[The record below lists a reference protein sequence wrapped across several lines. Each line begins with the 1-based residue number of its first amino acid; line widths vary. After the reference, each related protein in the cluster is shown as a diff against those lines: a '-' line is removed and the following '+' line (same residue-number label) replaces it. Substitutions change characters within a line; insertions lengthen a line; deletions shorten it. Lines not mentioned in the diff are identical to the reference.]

1 MTYFLHFFLTIPG
14 ILEGQFWFP
23 VLPLSSCSRAAIVL
37 LLVRVYRADGRCW
50 CENGWCVSLP
60 AASSICHS
68 SEERPHLP
76 SVCFHLSQFPR
87 SSSSFKRSQ
96 SILQQIVQNSQKWWL
111 ALSPKIIGFNL
122 SRDNLFCN
130 SNFFWHL
137 ITFDHITSEAWHWEN
152 GQLYTTSSTRS
163 LILW

>member
-1 MTYFLHFFLTIPG
+1 MYVI
-14 ILEGQFWFP
+14 EGQFWFP

-111 ALSPKIIGFNL
+111 AMSPKIIDFNL

-130 SNFFWHL
+130 SNFFDTSHH
-137 ITFDHITSEAWHWEN
+137 FRSHHI
-152 GQLYTTSSTRS
+152 RS
-163 LILW
+163 LTLREWATVHNQFNLVIDIMVK

>member
-1 MTYFLHFFLTIPG
+1 MYVI
-14 ILEGQFWFP
+14 EGQFWFP

-37 LLVRVYRADGRCW
+37 LLVRVYRADEHCW

-111 ALSPKIIGFNL
+111 AMSPKIIDFNL

-130 SNFFWHL
+130 SNFFDTSHHFRSHHISSL
-137 ITFDHITSEAWHWEN
+137 TFREWATVHNQFNLVIDIMVK
-152 GQLYTTSSTRS
+152 
-163 LILW
+163 